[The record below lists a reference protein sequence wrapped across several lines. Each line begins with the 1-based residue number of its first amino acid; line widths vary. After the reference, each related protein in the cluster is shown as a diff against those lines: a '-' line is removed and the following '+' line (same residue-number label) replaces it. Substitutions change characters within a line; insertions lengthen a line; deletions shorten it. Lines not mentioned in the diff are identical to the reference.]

1 MRTYRCFLL
10 DAQSHIASAQLIVC
24 GNDDDAKLRAREILA
39 DKPAY
44 RAIEVWDLDR
54 RVHVRLS
61 DRAQPPLVAVP

>member
-1 MRTYRCFLL
+1 
-10 DAQSHIASAQLIVC
+10 LIVC

-54 RVHVRLS
+54 RVHVHLS